1 MLKMETLVPD
11 IFIQITFLMVREG
24 GHLGIVH
31 KKTRDIMNTTMISS
45 KERHRIRGGTLQVLG
60 ESLLHL

>member
-1 MLKMETLVPD
+1 METLVPD

-24 GHLGIVH
+24 GHLEIVH
-31 KKTRDIMNTTMISS
+31 KKTIDIMNTTMISS
-45 KERHRIRGGTLQVLG
+45 KECHRIRGGTLQVLG